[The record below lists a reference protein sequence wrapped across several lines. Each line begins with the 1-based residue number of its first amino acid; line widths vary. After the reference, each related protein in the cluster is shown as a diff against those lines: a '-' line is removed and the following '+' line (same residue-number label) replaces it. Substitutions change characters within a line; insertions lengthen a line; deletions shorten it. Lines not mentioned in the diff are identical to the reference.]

1 MLVEFS
7 VKNFLSIEKKAT
19 LSLLASTD
27 KLLPE
32 NVIKTESLGKDELLK
47 TAVLYGANA
56 SGKTN
61 VIYAFN
67 QLVKLVRDSHKF
79 QKGDLIDHYPFKF
92 NEETF
97 KQPTEFEIVFIKNKI
112 KYVYSLSY
120 DKNSIHNE
128 SLYYYPKG
136 RKAMIFNRSPT
147 RYAFT
152 KHKSKQ
158 NRISSNT
165 LPNVL
170 YLSKATQSNYEP
182 VSEAFDWFKYDV
194 WMIGPTNQQWL
205 KEFTFIKMMENKDF
219 KEVVLKALKYADTG
233 IDAIEGNVQKI
244 EFDEMPEYFP
254 KILKKEASNKD
265 VVKFV
270 ELRKSISTFHK
281 DVLLDFSEES
291 DGTRRLYYL
300 IGPWIDALLNGKI
313 LIVDEL
319 DTKLHHLL
327 SSLLINLF
335 HDPSKNKTNAQ
346 LIFTTHDLN
355 LLDRHLFRRDQIWFT
370 EKVPET
376 QSTELYSLVQYKPR
390 NDTNYLN
397 GYLSGRYGGI
407 PYIKSLKV
415 F

>member
-1 MLVEFS
+1 

-61 VIYAFN
+61 FIFALN
-67 QLVKLVRDSHKF
+67 ILVRLVRKSHNF
-79 QKGDLIDHYPFKF
+79 QKGDLLAYYPFKF
-92 NEETF
+92 NEETL

-112 KYVYSLSY
+112 KYVYSVSF
-120 DKNSIHNE
+120 DENTIHNE
-128 SLYYYPKG
+128 SLYHYPKG
-136 RKAMIFNRSPT
+136 RRARVFTRSSDQ
-147 RYAFT
+147 YKFT

-158 NRISSNT
+158 NRIRANT

-170 YLSKATQSNYEP
+170 YLSKATQSNYEAI
-182 VSEAFDWFKYDV
+182 SEAFDWFKDNIWV
-194 WMIGPTNQQWL
+194 IGPTSQQWL
-205 KEFTFIKMMENKDF
+205 KEFTFVKMLESEDF
-219 KEVVLKALKYADTG
+219 KKAILKALKYADTG
-233 IDAIEGNVQKI
+233 IDNIEGNIQEKV
-244 EFDEMPEYFP
+244 FDKMPDHYPNE
-254 KILKKEASNKD
+254 
-265 VVKFV
+265 VKFDPSAKDATKFI
-270 ELRKSISTFHK
+270 ELIKSISTFHNGIP
-281 DVLLDFSEES
+281 LDFFEES
-291 DGTRRLYYL
+291 DGTQRLFQL
-300 IGPWIDALLNGKI
+300 IGPWIDSLLNGKI

-327 SSLLINLF
+327 SILLINLF
-335 HDPSKNKTNAQ
+335 HDPSQNKSNAQ

-355 LLDRHLFRRDQIWFT
+355 LLDRSLFRRDQIWFT

-376 QSTELYSLVQYKPR
+376 QNTELYSLVEYKPR

-407 PYIKSLKV
+407 PYIKSSKV